1 MKVLDDFSLI
11 VDAKKNVTM
20 SNGILLDVPEL
31 IRTYNVARPIS
42 TTAAIYSTSAI
53 AQTTLPVILNPDVS
67 PAACIGF
74 AVLILSTVLGNT
86 LVLSALFLDK
96 RLHAPSFFL
105 IANMAIADL
114 LLGEIIFLINQSIKI
129 YCII

>member
-1 MKVLDDFSLI
+1 
-11 VDAKKNVTM
+11 M

-53 AQTTLPVILNPDVS
+53 AQTILPVISNPDVS